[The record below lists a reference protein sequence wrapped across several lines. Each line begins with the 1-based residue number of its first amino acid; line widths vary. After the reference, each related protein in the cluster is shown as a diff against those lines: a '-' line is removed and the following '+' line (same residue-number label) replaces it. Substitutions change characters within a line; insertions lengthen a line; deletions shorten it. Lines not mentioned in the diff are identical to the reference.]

1 MDNSFKIGSRVIVY
15 ERNYPDIKYEGEVY
29 QIQNKKL
36 DEYNPNTQLAE
47 YFFISFSVEIYDK
60 LLVQRYPIYYN
71 NTQKIVSNVIRN
83 EKTSKIE
90 QLFVQYPFIDYEEE
104 EIQLNKIN
112 AIFIS
117 TTKWNLSIFQQSNV

>member
-1 MDNSFKIGSRVIVY
+1 MDNPLKIGSRVIVY

-29 QIQNKKL
+29 QIQNKNL
-36 DEYNPNTQLAE
+36 DDYDPNIQLAE

-60 LLVQRYPIYYN
+60 LLSQRYPIYYN
-71 NTQKIVSNVIRN
+71 NTQKIISNIIRN

-90 QLFVQYPFIDYEEE
+90 QIFVQYPFIDYEEE